1 MTWVTGLA
9 HGNNLVRIS
18 WSSKLHR
25 QTQSRV
31 IFDSKKM
38 VRADVGDEP
47 TFERRAGAP
56 IVSQEH
62 LNGKRAQE
70 VRLGL
75 SLQLTRNRTATTG
88 VRSINAFTHS
98 TGNMIDQEEQ
108 PALSNRRGYV
118 EQMKHAASFDVPEV
132 QDLRSEFKMTVRS
145 ADLLADWMSAEK
157 EESVLDAIYDGY
169 SAHVVAGLS
178 VSTGNPPALNLQYA
192 NRKNADGELN
202 GSDRLTAAELR
213 RMATWASVNNINP
226 AATMG
231 EQCYLLL
238 CHSYNYADLWADT
251 AFTSAY
257 ENGWQRAAE
266 KMGNPM
272 FSYADCYYAGI
283 YIYKYDRIRASSA
296 SDNVRRCILLGA
308 DAVGEGITSRPKLV
322 RRNEDRYGDLF
333 GLAIKAING
342 WFRLDFAPQSG
353 TTLWQ
358 GGAIWALYTE
368 TAA

>member
-1 MTWVTGLA
+1 MTWVTGLT

-25 QTQSRV
+25 QTQARMVLSA
-31 IFDSKKM
+31 KGM

-47 TFERRAGAP
+47 SFERRAGAP
-56 IVSQEH
+56 IVSQEK
-62 LNGKRAQE
+62 LNGRRAQE

-75 SLQLTRNRTATTG
+75 ALQLTRNRTAATG
-88 VRSINAFTHS
+88 VRSINAYTHS
-98 TGNMIDQEEQ
+98 TGNMIDNEEQ
-108 PALSNRRGYV
+108 PALSNTIGYV

-145 ADLLADWMSAEK
+145 ADLLADWMAAEM
-157 EESVLDAIYDGY
+157 EDSRLDATYDKY

-178 VSTGNPPALNLQYA
+178 VSTGDPPAANLQYG
-192 NRKNADGELN
+192 NRKSADGELN

-213 RMATWASVNNINP
+213 RMATWAATNNINP
-226 AATMG
+226 CSAMG
-231 EQCYLLL
+231 QESFLLL
-238 CHSYNYADLWADT
+238 CHSFNYADLWDDET
-251 AFTSAY
+251 FRQAY
-257 ENGWQRAAE
+257 ESGWQRAAE

-272 FSYADCYYAGI
+272 FSFADCYYAGI
-283 YIYKYDRIRASSA
+283 FVYKYDRIRASSA
-296 SDNVRRCILLGA
+296 SANVRRCILLGA
-308 DAVGEGITSRPKLV
+308 DAIGEGITSRPKLV
-322 RRNEDRYGDLF
+322 RRKEDRYEDLF
-333 GLAIKAING
+333 GLAVKAING